1 MDFGRGRKTHRPRA
15 IPGWRLKTDFDGR
28 AVNDAATSE
37 TLGLPLEEARV
48 LRQAS
53 REINRILGRSALSG
67 RCRHASNEKTHCDG
81 DGKNAMVLLMMLDT
95 MAPCVHEWVLGRYRA
110 SSNRSS

>member
-1 MDFGRGRKTHRPRA
+1 MDYGRGRKTHRPRA

-48 LRQAS
+48 LLQAS
-53 REINRILGRSALSG
+53 RESNRILGRSALSG
-67 RCRHASNEKTHCDG
+67 RCRHASNETHCDG
-81 DGKNAMVLLMMLDT
+81 HGKNAMRDRR
-95 MAPCVHEWVLGRYRA
+95 WF
-110 SSNRSS
+110 S

>member
-1 MDFGRGRKTHRPRA
+1 MDYGRGRKTHRPRA

-48 LRQAS
+48 LLVNATRDRGGQIRLLLTDQS
-53 REINRILGRSALSG
+53 VINILSLDDREPSHYRSLLSE
-67 RCRHASNEKTHCDG
+67 CG
-81 DGKNAMVLLMMLDT
+81 DI
-95 MAPCVHEWVLGRYRA
+95 
-110 SSNRSS
+110 

>member
-67 RCRHASNEKTHCDG
+67 RCRRIQRKDPLRRRRQECYG
-81 DGKNAMVLLMMLDT
+81 LMLDT
-95 MAPCVHEWVLGRYRA
+95 MAP
-110 SSNRSS
+110 

>member
-1 MDFGRGRKTHRPRA
+1 MDYGRGRKTHRPRA
-15 IPGWRLKTDFDGR
+15 IPAWRVKTDFNGG

-48 LRQAS
+48 LLQAS

-67 RCRHASNEKTHCDG
+67 RC
-81 DGKNAMVLLMMLDT
+81 
-95 MAPCVHEWVLGRYRA
+95 
-110 SSNRSS
+110 

>member
-1 MDFGRGRKTHRPRA
+1 MDYGRGAKTHRPRA

-48 LRQAS
+48 LLQAS
-53 REINRILGRSALSG
+53 RESNRILGRSALSG

-81 DGKNAMVLLMMLDT
+81 HGKNAMRDRR
-95 MAPCVHEWVLGRYRA
+95 WF
-110 SSNRSS
+110 S